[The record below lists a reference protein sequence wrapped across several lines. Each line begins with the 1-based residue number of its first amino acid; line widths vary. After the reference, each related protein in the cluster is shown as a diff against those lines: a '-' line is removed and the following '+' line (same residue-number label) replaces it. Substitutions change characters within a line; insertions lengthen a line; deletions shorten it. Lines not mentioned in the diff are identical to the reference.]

1 MGKLNSRLIG
11 LILLVA
17 WCSMVCAANSNPKY
31 RGVFISE
38 EDAGD
43 IAFFVLFVIISE
55 IGKKLDKN
63 YICPV
68 YCEVNHKHRIIEND
82 TKKKQS
88 TDKKAPTERDRPV
101 DIADRQQP
109 ESSI

>member
-17 WCSMVCAANSNPKY
+17 WCSMVCAGNRSPQH
-31 RGVFISE
+31 RGVLFSE
-38 EDAGD
+38 EDASK
-43 IAFFVLFVIISE
+43 IAFFMLFVVISE
-55 IGKKLDKN
+55 IGKKLDKT

-68 YCEVNHKHRIIEND
+68 YCEVNHKHRIIEYD
-82 TKKKQS
+82 TKEKQS
-88 TDKKAPTERDRPV
+88 TNEKTAPESDRPT

-109 ESSI
+109 ESGI